1 MANEAEDHRESVAHM
16 MSEFFRELAA
26 LVLVFVPLDYLLK
39 GDSIGSYFW
48 YETAAVLV
56 FSLFLLVMGIF
67 FERGISK

>member
-39 GDSIGSYFW
+39 GDTLGSYFW

-56 FSLFLLVMGIF
+56 FFIPACDGDILRARH
-67 FERGISK
+67 E